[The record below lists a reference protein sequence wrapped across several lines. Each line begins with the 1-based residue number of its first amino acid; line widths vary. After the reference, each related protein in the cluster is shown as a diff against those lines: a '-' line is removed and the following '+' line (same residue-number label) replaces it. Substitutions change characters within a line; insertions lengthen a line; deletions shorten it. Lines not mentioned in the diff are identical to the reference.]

1 MGIKLPRVKPGDLIL
16 AEHYQQ
22 LAAATEKVANLRVEA
37 PLELFDVPGGY
48 LVRLAK
54 TPDTWIKITGSPS
67 GTAYAWTEQVP
78 QSGGTWT
85 NGPRSGTTSVDPAY
99 EANGSTSVPA
109 NRIVR
114 ARRND
119 GGAWIFEFG
128 EC

>member
-1 MGIKLPRVKPGDLIL
+1 MGLKLPRVKAGDLIY
-16 AEHYQQ
+16 AEDYQR
-22 LAAATEKVANLRVEA
+22 LAAAAEKVANLRVAA
-37 PLELFDVPGGY
+37 PLELIDIPGAY
-48 LVRLAK
+48 MLRLSR
-54 TPDTWIKITGSPS
+54 TPETWIKITGAPS

-78 QSGGTWT
+78 QSGGTWAD
-85 NGPRSGTTSVDPAY
+85 GPRSGTTSVDPAY
-99 EANGSTSVPA
+99 EANGSTAVPA